1 MRPPSCRV
9 IVNDMKT
16 KAGPP
21 SLRRVVKNGSKD
33 WRWTSGVM
41 PAPLSAKMIS
51 MASLARWMN
60 WPSAAE
66 NGKDAL
72 DLAVAQGNKLL
83 RQFERANP

>member
-1 MRPPSCRV
+1 
-9 IVNDMKT
+9 
-16 KAGPP
+16 
-21 SLRRVVKNGSKD
+21 
-33 WRWTSGVM
+33 M
-41 PAPLSAKMIS
+41 PAPLLAKMIS